1 MARAAANGEWQ
12 IGVVEHDDSSLLVR
26 QGENRRGYICT
37 LLPAARAL
45 GPSRLCAARCGDS
58 TRCAKL
64 TGSAAAA
71 AHAPSSAVML
81 GALLLFVGVCASP
94 RCVVFPRSQ
103 ARGAVFTAPRPVFLC
118 PCVRVAPYCACT
130 RSAVSA
136 SHHGEDCRWSCCS
149 AAHSWSRASLMQ
161 VHCAA
166 LRSMISCLA
175 RAHWHY
181 CTPCLLPAL
190 ATSQR
195 PRDGVRGPCS
205 DSRSGCTRTRSR
217 MQWARRSWFGVHA
230 PLMRSSTRGSFIPHA
245 ATCRDLRVG
254 VAPVAYWLM
263 LWCGVS

>member
-118 PCVRVAPYCACT
+118 ARGPVLRMHAKRGVCLTPRRGLQVVMLL
-130 RSAVSA
+130 
-136 SHHGEDCRWSCCS
+136 CS
-149 AAHSWSRASLMQ
+149 AFMVTGIIDAG
-161 VHCAA
+161 A
-166 LRSMISCLA
+166 LR
-175 RAHWHY
+175 R
-181 CTPCLLPAL
+181 PAL
-190 ATSQR
+190 Y
-195 PRDGVRGPCS
+195 DLV
-205 DSRSGCTRTRSR
+205 
-217 MQWARRSWFGVHA
+217 FG
-230 PLMRSSTRGSFIPHA
+230 
-245 ATCRDLRVG
+245 
-254 VAPVAYWLM
+254 
-263 LWCGVS
+263 